1 MLIECSGDP
10 NLGKVLLVR
19 YWIVMML
26 VVVLGFGST
35 FAHPSWGE
43 RAGQFGLGSL
53 GGLLGAAVA
62 ITAISEI
69 TPTMDSGIG
78 KTAIVVGSLAVF
90 DGFGAACG
98 VLAAG
103 KIWQTEG
110 SISGCIL
117 GGLAGGL
124 ASALV
129 EPLLYGL
136 GVPEGITEFLGLALL
151 PILPAL
157 GSMLGFGR

>member
-1 MLIECSGDP
+1 MLTPIQEKGLLMRCWT
-10 NLGKVLLVR
+10 VALLVA
-19 YWIVMML
+19 
-26 VVVLGFGST
+26 VLGFGST
-35 FAHPSWGE
+35 YAHPSWGE
-43 RAGQFGLGSL
+43 RVGRFGLGSL

-69 TPTMDSGIG
+69 APLIDSGAG
-78 KTAIVVGSLAVF
+78 KTAIVVGCLALF
-90 DGFGAACG
+90 DGLGAAVG

-103 KIWQTEG
+103 KIWQVEG
-110 SISGCIL
+110 SVSGCIL
-117 GGLAGGL
+117 GGLSGGL

-136 GVPEGITEFLGLALL
+136 GIPEGTTEFLGLALL

-157 GSMLGFGR
+157 GSMLGFGRSL